1 MGRAQPVESISVQ
14 EYLAGELE
22 SDFRHEY
29 IDGSVYAMVGAS
41 DRHGLIAGNLFAAL
55 RPHVRGTPCQLFMSD
70 MKVRIQLQGKTIF
83 YYPDLILSC
92 DPKDRQPYFRSSPCL
107 IVEVLS
113 ASTRRVDQQ
122 EKLITYITVPSLRE
136 YVLVDQDRELVQV
149 YRRSGN
155 WISQTMTLGSVLF
168 ECLDVELPLEL
179 IYEDVPLPGPGVD
192 VLREQEAL
200 EYGEEAE
207 TLPPRP

>member
-1 MGRAQPVESISVQ
+1 MGRAQPVETISVQ

-22 SDFRHEY
+22 SDVRHEY
-29 IDGSVYAMVGAS
+29 IDGEVYAMVGTS
-41 DRHGLIAGNLFAAL
+41 DRHGLIALNIATAL

-70 MKVRIQLQGKTIF
+70 MKVRILLQGKTIF

-92 DPKDRQPYFRSSPCL
+92 DPKDRQPYFRTSPCL

-122 EKLITYITVPSLRE
+122 EKLSTYITIPSLRE
-136 YVLVDQDRELVQV
+136 YVLVDQDCKLVQV
-149 YRRSGN
+149 HRQSGN
-155 WISQTMTLGSVLF
+155 WVGQTMTSGSVLF
-168 ECLDVELPLEL
+168 ECLAVELPLEL

-192 VLREQEAL
+192 VLREQDAL
-200 EYGEEAE
+200 GYGEEAE
-207 TLPPRP
+207 APLPHP

>member
-1 MGRAQPVESISVQ
+1 MGRAQPVETISVQ

-22 SDFRHEY
+22 SDVRHEY
-29 IDGSVYAMVGAS
+29 IDGAVYAMVGAS
-41 DRHGLIAGNLFAAL
+41 DRHGLIALNIATAL

-92 DPKDRQPYFRSSPCL
+92 DKNDRHTYFRTSPCL

-122 EKLITYITVPSLRE
+122 EKLSTYITIPSLRE
-136 YVLVDQDRELVQV
+136 YVLVDQDCKLVQV
-149 YRRSGN
+149 HRQSGN
-155 WISQTMTLGSVLF
+155 WVGQSMTLGSVLF
-168 ECLDVELPLEL
+168 ECLAVELPLEL

-192 VLREQEAL
+192 VLREQDAL
-200 EYGEEAE
+200 GYGEEAE
-207 TLPPRP
+207 APLAHP